1 MKKQLLFEFIKEK
14 TPNLQEIV
22 DVKLKDTDDEYGF
35 INEHYIV
42 NCKLLAPDINIAPE
56 DLGLQIISKTC
67 LVNISEFNTW
77 YMKRM
82 KRKEPI
88 QWID

>member
-1 MKKQLLFEFIKEK
+1 MKTQLLFEFIKEK

-42 NCKLLAPDINIAPE
+42 NCILSAPATNIAPE
-56 DLGLQIISKTC
+56 DVVRIISKTC

-77 YMKRM
+77 YMKKM

>member
-42 NCKLLAPDINIAPE
+42 NCRLLAPATNIAPR
-56 DLGLQIISKTC
+56 DMLGIISKTC
-67 LVNISEFNTW
+67 LVDVSEFNTW
-77 YMKRM
+77 YMNKT
-82 KRKEPI
+82 KEPI